1 MSRNADEDVF
11 IPVSIDQLINEN
23 IVEWARIEFKEGWNP
38 NSTLKTISAFAN
50 NIDNW
55 GNGYIVFFTKSYIR
69 YSNTDQVK
77 VTR

>member
-1 MSRNADEDVF
+1 MSISV
-11 IPVSIDQLINEN
+11 PIDQLINEN
-23 IVEWARIEFKEGWNP
+23 IVEWARIEFKEEWDP

-55 GNGYIVFFTKSYIR
+55 GNGYIVFLLNLIRR

-77 VTR
+77 VTLYVKLILS